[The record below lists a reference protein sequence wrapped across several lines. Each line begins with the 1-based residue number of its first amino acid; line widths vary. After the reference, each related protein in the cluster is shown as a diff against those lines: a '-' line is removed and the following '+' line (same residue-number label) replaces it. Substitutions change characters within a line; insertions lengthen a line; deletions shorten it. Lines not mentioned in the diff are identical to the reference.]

1 MKPILLSISII
12 ILSLVSCNLIQ
23 KVAWENNI
31 SNPEN
36 FEYVQEVAFN
46 KGIPVHEVTQE
57 MFNERYN

>member
-1 MKPILLSISII
+1 MKPIILSISII
-12 ILSLVSCNLIQ
+12 ILSLVSCSLIQ
-23 KVAWENNI
+23 RAAWEDNI

-46 KGIPVHEVTQE
+46 KGIPVYEVTQE

>member
-12 ILSLVSCNLIQ
+12 ILSLVSCSLIQ
-23 KVAWENNI
+23 GVAWEDNI

-46 KGIPVHEVTQE
+46 KGIPVYEVTQE